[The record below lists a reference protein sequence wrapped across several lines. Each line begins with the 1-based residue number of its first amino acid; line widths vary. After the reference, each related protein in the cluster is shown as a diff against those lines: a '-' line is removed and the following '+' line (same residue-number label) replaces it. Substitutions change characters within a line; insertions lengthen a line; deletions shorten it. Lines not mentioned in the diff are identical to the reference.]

1 MKEAFKH
8 ISWFFK
14 QNIKK
19 YIICAFLLLLVS
31 IIPVFPS
38 KFLGLAI
45 DEIVNKT
52 MTYPKLIYYI
62 IMLMMLPIS
71 VYIINNFYHY
81 TMSYLGHSLSFQL
94 REDYIAHLFDLDS
107 ELYEEYTKGD
117 LIARASNDLQS
128 LTMLATTF
136 LQQAVYCLSLIVSA
150 IVMMIII
157 HPILTI
163 CSIAFMPFAIFFL
176 NKSRIKKR
184 KYYKQHS
191 EIYAQMTENVLETIE
206 GAKTI
211 RAYGKEED
219 DFKKTKIAIDND
231 VNSWWK
237 ILKFEAVYTP
247 LFECVYLVAYTIAIC
262 LGSYYVIQG
271 DITAGS
277 LVTYLI
283 YVAMLSSPL
292 ITLSTILNIV
302 NNVGI
307 ADERYYEIL
316 NKKPKVHDE
325 DDSKTIKTFKTI
337 EFKDVTFRYSF
348 DSFDVIKN
356 ISFTI
361 NNGETIGIVGPTGS
375 GKSTLIRQ
383 LLREFNITS
392 GNILIDGIDISNY
405 KIEDIHDLVGYVPQT
420 HILFRRTVDENI
432 LIGNPYATIDE
443 VNKAMEISDF
453 KKDLPNLTYGS
464 STMVAEMGNSLS
476 GGQRQRLS
484 IARAIV
490 KNPEI
495 LILDDSLSAVDA
507 LTEKNII
514 KGLQESREG
523 KTNIIISHR
532 FSAIQSADKI
542 IVLQD
547 GKITDIGTHKELL
560 SYDNWY
566 KQQYLNQIN
575 GDRYEEF

>member
-8 ISWFFK
+8 ITWFFK
-14 QNIKK
+14 LEWKK
-19 YIICAFLLLLVS
+19 YLLCAILLIIVS
-31 IIPVFPS
+31 VIPVFPT

-52 MTYPKLIYYI
+52 MTDIKLTFYVL
-62 IMLMMLPIS
+62 MLLLLPIS
-71 VYIINNFYHY
+71 VYIVNIFYHY
-81 TMSYLGHSLSFQL
+81 TINYLGHSLSFKL
-94 REDYIAHLFDLDS
+94 RENYISHLFELDS
-107 ELYEEYTKGD
+107 EIYEEYTKGD

-136 LQQAVYCLSLIVSA
+136 LQQVVYCSALIISA
-150 IVMMIII
+150 LVMMIII
-157 HPILTI
+157 HPLLTL
-163 CSIAFMPFAIFFL
+163 CSIAFMPIAIFFL

-184 KYYKQHS
+184 KYYKQHY
-191 EIYAQMTENVLETIE
+191 EIYAQMNENVLETIE
-206 GAKTI
+206 GVKTI

-219 DFKKTKIAIDND
+219 DYRKTKIAIDND

-237 ILKFEAVYTP
+237 ILKFEAIYTP
-247 LFECVYLVAYTIAIC
+247 LFECVYLVAYTIAIGF
-262 LGSYYVIQG
+262 GSYLVVIG

-292 ITLSTILNIV
+292 ITLSTVLNII

-316 NKKPKVHDE
+316 NREPKVHDDE
-325 DDSKTIKTFKTI
+325 NSRTINTFKTI
-337 EFKDVTFRYSF
+337 EFKNVTFRYSF

-356 ISFTI
+356 ISFKI
-361 NNGETIGIVGPTGS
+361 NNGETIGIVGPSGS

-383 LLREFNITS
+383 LLREFNVTD
-392 GNILIDGIDISNY
+392 GEILIDETDISNY
-405 KIEDIHDLVGYVPQT
+405 KIEDLHNLVGYVPQT
-420 HILFRRTVDENI
+420 NILFRRTVDENI

-443 VNKAMEISDF
+443 INKAMEISDF

-507 LTEKNII
+507 ITEKNII

-547 GKITDIGTHKELL
+547 GKITDIGNHKELL

-566 KQQYLNQIN
+566 KQQYINQIK
-575 GDRYEEF
+575 GDRYEEL

>member
-52 MTYPKLIYYI
+52 MTYSKLIYYI

-206 GAKTI
+206 GVKTI